1 LLLLSSRLFLNVT
14 AIINIFID
22 IIFIIITNS
31 ESVIKVE
38 KGTIPTVLTVS
49 TASTAPT
56 ALTVSTAS
64 TAPSISTAPLSSTIA
79 TFISSDE
86 TLTVDQQTK
95 TNDDDDNVVV
105 ALKEEVITAISSVIS
120 TNHDVPVIV
129 SRNADSDGLINDKN
143 MNSSGRR
150 SDDNII
156 IDVVNTEDN
165 TDDRKN
171 NFVNEVKDNEM
182 DVDNETV
189 SNTTY
194 HYLYCRSYLLYV
206 LYLQQLM

>member
-14 AIINIFID
+14 AIINIFIV
-22 IIFIIITNS
+22 IIIIIITNS

-38 KGTIPTVLTVS
+38 KGTIPT
-49 TASTAPT
+49 ASTAPT

-64 TAPSISTAPLSSTIA
+64 TAPTVLTATTAPLSSTIA

-129 SRNADSDGLINDKN
+129 SSNADSDGVINDKN
-143 MNSSGRR
+143 INSFGNR

-156 IDVVNTEDN
+156 IDIVNTEDN

-171 NFVNEVKDNEM
+171 SFVNEVKDNEM

-189 SNTTY
+189 SNSTY

>member
-1 LLLLSSRLFLNVT
+1 MLLLSSRLFLNVT
-14 AIINIFID
+14 AIINIFIV
-22 IIFIIITNS
+22 IIIIIITNS

-38 KGTIPTVLTVS
+38 KGTIPTV
-49 TASTAPT
+49 STAPT
-56 ALTVSTAS
+56 ALTVSIAS

-86 TLTVDQQTK
+86 ALTVDQQTK

-105 ALKEEVITAISSVIS
+105 ALKEEVITAISPVIS
-120 TNHDVPVIV
+120 TYHDVPVIV
-129 SRNADSDGLINDKN
+129 SSNADSDGVINDKN

-156 IDVVNTEDN
+156 IDIVNTEDN

-206 LYLQQLM
+206 FYL

>member
-1 LLLLSSRLFLNVT
+1 MLLLSSRLFLNVT